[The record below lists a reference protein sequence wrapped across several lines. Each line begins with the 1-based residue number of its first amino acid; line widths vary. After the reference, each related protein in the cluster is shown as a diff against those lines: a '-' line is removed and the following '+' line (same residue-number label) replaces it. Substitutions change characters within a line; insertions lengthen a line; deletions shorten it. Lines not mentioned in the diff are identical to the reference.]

1 MHVTRNSLF
10 IAFGLAAILVAD
22 AVAQVKILP
31 GETTT
36 VTATVEAIEQS
47 SRTVTLRDP
56 KGQLRTITVPQ
67 SVERF
72 SEVKIGDRLTVTY
85 YDTITIRKKDPGEPD
100 VDTLTGAKTPTAG
113 AKPAG
118 TAAVQQTITATI
130 DQIDMNVP
138 SISFKGPRGW
148 SYSSKVRDKKA
159 LSQVK
164 VGDRVDITW
173 TEAMLT
179 SMTPAK

>member
-1 MHVTRNSLF
+1 MTPN
-10 IAFGLAAILVAD
+10 GLLVALGLTAVIAVD

-36 VTATVEAIEQS
+36 TTATVEAIEQS

-56 KGQLRTITVPQ
+56 NGQLRTITVPQ

-72 SEVKIGDRLTVTY
+72 SSVKIGDRLTVTY

-100 VDTLTGAKTPTAG
+100 VDTLTGATTPTAG
-113 AKPAG
+113 ARPAG

-130 DQIDMNVP
+130 DQIDMKVP

-148 SYSSKVRDKKA
+148 AYSSKVRDKKA

-179 SMTPAK
+179 SMAPAR

>member
-1 MHVTRNSLF
+1 MTRYALF
-10 IAFGLAAILVAD
+10 TALALTAALAAD
-22 AVAQVKILP
+22 AAAQVKILP

-36 VTATVEAIEQS
+36 MTATVEAIEQS
-47 SRTVTLRDP
+47 SRSVTLRDP

-72 SEVKIGDRLTVTY
+72 SDVKIGDKLTVTF

-100 VDTLTGAKTPTAG
+100 VDTLTGGKTPTAG

-118 TAAVQQTITATI
+118 TASIQQTITATI

-148 SYSSKVRDKKA
+148 AYSSKVKDKKA

-164 VGDRVDITW
+164 VGDRVDIIW

-179 SMTPAK
+179 SMAPAK

>member
-1 MHVTRNSLF
+1 LF
-10 IAFGLAAILVAD
+10 IALGLTVLVATS
-22 AVAQVKILP
+22 AAAQVKILP
-31 GETTT
+31 GETKTK
-36 VTATVEAIEQS
+36 TATVEAIEQA
-47 SRTVTLRDP
+47 SRSVTVRDD
-56 KGQLRTITVPQ
+56 KGELQTITVPK

-72 SEVKIGDRLTVTY
+72 SDVKIGDKLTVTY

-100 VDTLTGAKTPTAG
+100 VDTLSGAKTPTAG

-118 TAAVQQTITATI
+118 TAAVQRTITATI

-148 SYSSKVRDKKA
+148 AYSSKVKDKAA

-173 TEAMLT
+173 TEAMLV
-179 SMTPAK
+179 SMAAAK

>member
-1 MHVTRNSLF
+1 MTRNGLF
-10 IAFGLAAILVAD
+10 IALGFATMLSAGVA
-22 AVAQVKILP
+22 AQVKILP

-36 VTATVEAIEQS
+36 ATATVEAIEQS
-47 SRTVTLRDP
+47 SRTVTVRDT
-56 KGQLRTITVPQ
+56 KGQLRTISVPQ

-72 SEVKIGDRLTVTY
+72 SDVKIGDKLTVTY

-100 VDTLTGAKTPTAG
+100 VDTLSGAKTPTGG

-148 SYSSKVRDKKA
+148 AYSSKVKDKNA

-173 TEAMLT
+173 TEAMLV
-179 SMTPAK
+179 SMAAAK

>member
-1 MHVTRNSLF
+1 MTRYALF
-10 IAFGLAAILVAD
+10 TALALTAALAAD
-22 AVAQVKILP
+22 AAAQVKILP

-36 VTATVEAIEQS
+36 MTATVEAIEQS
-47 SRTVTLRDP
+47 SRSVTLRDP

-72 SEVKIGDRLTVTY
+72 SDVKIGDKLTVTF

-100 VDTLTGAKTPTAG
+100 VDTLTGGKTPTAG
-113 AKPAG
+113 VKPAG
-118 TAAVQQTITATI
+118 TASIQQTITATI

-148 SYSSKVRDKKA
+148 AYSSKVKDKKA

-164 VGDRVDITW
+164 VGDRVDIIW

-179 SMTPAK
+179 SMAPAK